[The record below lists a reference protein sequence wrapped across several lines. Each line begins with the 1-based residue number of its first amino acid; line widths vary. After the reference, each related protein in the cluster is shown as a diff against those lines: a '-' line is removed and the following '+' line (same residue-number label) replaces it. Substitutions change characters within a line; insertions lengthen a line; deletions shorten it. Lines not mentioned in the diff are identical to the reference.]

1 MDISTAVFR
10 RSCFLGDLHTLWLLQ
25 IFYFLFHTVP
35 RPEGRNFMEISHL
48 GLSVSAS
55 LTSAYC
61 LRVGLYVCSCLVQEE
76 DTLMMAEQSTVLSIE
91 DCP

>member
-1 MDISTAVFR
+1 
-10 RSCFLGDLHTLWLLQ
+10 
-25 IFYFLFHTVP
+25 
-35 RPEGRNFMEISHL
+35 MEISHL